1 MDNKAN
7 SESTITSNTDSIHN
21 KNSRKRLFGKVCLI
35 TGAARGIGLAT
46 AKAFINEGATVVL
59 SDLDDACGQNE
70 AKTLGEKASYFH
82 LDVSKPDQWQYV
94 MEQIQLEH
102 SKIDVLVNNAGITG
116 QQPGFGPQDPENMT
130 LESWDRVHH
139 INSDGVFLGCKYAI
153 KYMKK
158 NSHSSI
164 INVSSRSGIV
174 GIPGSAAYASSKA
187 SVRNH
192 TKSVALYC
200 AEKGY
205 DIRCNSVH
213 PAAIMTPLWE
223 PFLGSGENRVQN
235 LKTMVAGIPLK
246 RMGRPEEVAA
256 TILFLATDECLF
268 MTGSELIIDGG
279 ILAGSAS
286 APQNNIEKE
295 ETSDDSK

>member
-1 MDNKAN
+1 MSSDEFIKKEN
-7 SESTITSNTDSIHN
+7 TSAQATPNN
-21 KNSRKRLFGKVCLI
+21 NLFQKKRLSGKVCLI

-46 AKAFINEGATVVL
+46 AKAFINEGAVVIM
-59 SDLDDACGQNE
+59 SDVDDASGQSE
-70 AKTLGEKASYFH
+70 AKALGEKASYFH

-116 QQPGFGPQDPENMT
+116 QQAGLGPQDPENMS
-130 LESWDRVHH
+130 LEAWDKVHH

-213 PAAIMTPLWE
+213 PAAILTPLWE
-223 PFLGSGENRVQN
+223 PFLGSGEDRVQN
-235 LKTMVAGIPLK
+235 LKKMAADIPLK
-246 RMGRPEEVAA
+246 RLGRPEEVAA

-268 MTGSELIIDGG
+268 MTGSEIVIDGG
-279 ILAGSAS
+279 ILAGSSA
-286 APQNNIEKE
+286 APQNVIEKDNQE
-295 ETSDDSK
+295 D